1 MLTLSRILAA
11 TALCAALPA
20 QCFESNFGTLCP
32 QSGGPDGLG
41 DDVLFDVQPL
51 NLSFPMGGVAS
62 AYTHCEVQSNGV
74 VFLSNGTATGAT
86 TTGFSSNTSV
96 QIANLRGGPG
106 SAPRIAP
113 FWRDIVADAGNGG
126 GVYLNDTIPGKVI
139 ITWDNMVQYN
149 TAGPVFTIQAQMF
162 ANGNVTFYYSAST
175 DSGLPVICGV
185 SEGDD
190 VPIVSEVN
198 LSAGSNSSVTNWMF
212 ERFGSGTFDLAAQC
226 VEFADSGAGYTQST
240 SNPASHTSYGA
251 GCYEVATESIYQD
264 FAQASLASAALSGQ
278 SMVLTP
284 TTDGY
289 VVTWGGASYVTPTG
303 AATPLAVGD
312 DGETGVTPSI
322 AFPSPFGA
330 ASELRVHG
338 NAIVSLG
345 ATPQDFPGAPNVY
358 TPTVSALENA
368 TQAAF
373 WAWHDYNANEAGSGS
388 VTYEEQVAGDTIAL
402 ITWDDVE
409 SYSQP
414 AGINRSTLQ
423 FQLNLTTGGVAI
435 VWQSVDGDD
444 SSPYGSSHLVGFS
457 PGGASVA
464 GNSVVLATE
473 LPYTTQPD
481 IEPITLSASPAP
493 VSTAT
498 TGTLVTYT
506 TTNIPEAGLGTGVYV
521 AANLLSVA
529 GVPEPGVELT
539 FLGAPGCF
547 AHVLTLDLITAMIGV
562 SSTESITFQ
571 VPPGV
576 TPGFLLYSQSIALV
590 IPNSLPN
597 GQNTFGL
604 TTSNGVRSL
613 ITNF

>member
-1 MLTLSRILAA
+1 MLTLSRIIAV
-11 TALCAALPA
+11 TAVCAVLPA

-74 VFLSNGTATGAT
+74 VFLSNGAPTGAT
-86 TTGFSSNTSV
+86 TQGFSNNANV
-96 QIANLRGGPG
+96 QVANLRGAPG

-126 GVYLNDTIPGKVI
+126 GVYLNDTIPGKVV
-139 ITWDNMVQYN
+139 ITWDNMVQFN
-149 TAGPVFTIQAQMF
+149 TVGPVFTIQTQMF
-162 ANGNVTFYYSAST
+162 ANGDVTFYYNSATS
-175 DSGLPVICGV
+175 SGLPVICGV

-190 VPIVSEVN
+190 VAIVQEVN
-198 LSAGSNSSVTNWMF
+198 LSAGGNSSATNWMF
-212 ERFGSGTFDLAAQC
+212 ERFSSDTFDLAASC
-226 VEFADSGAGYTQST
+226 VTFTDSGAGYSQSL
-240 SNPASHTSYGA
+240 SDSASHTSYGTA
-251 GCYEVATESIYQD
+251 CYEIATESIYQD
-264 FAQASLASAALSGQ
+264 FAQASLASAALNGQ

-289 VVTWGGASYVTPTG
+289 VVTWGGASYIAPTG

-312 DGETGVTPSI
+312 DDEVAVTPSI

-330 ASELRVHG
+330 ASELSVHG

-368 TQAAF
+368 TQTAF
-373 WAWHDYNANEAGSGS
+373 WAWHDYNSDEAGSGS

-402 ITWDDVE
+402 ITWEEVE

-414 AGINRSTLQ
+414 IGINRSTLQ

-444 SSPYGSSHLVGFS
+444 SSQFGSGHLVGFS
-457 PGGASVA
+457 PGGASVT

-493 VSTAT
+493 VSTTT

-506 TTNIPEAGLGTGVYV
+506 TTNIPEAGPGTGVYV
-521 AANLLSVA
+521 AANILSVA
-529 GVPEPGVELT
+529 GVPEPGVELS

-547 AHVLTLDLITAMIGV
+547 AHVLTLDLITAMVGA
-562 SSTESITFQ
+562 SSTESIGFQ

-576 TPGFLLYSQSIALV
+576 TPGSVLFAQSIALV

-597 GQNTFGL
+597 GQNAFGL